1 MPPLTRPTDPPT
13 DVVIE
18 AIALASR
25 ENGSD
30 CLATFSDELIRGTS
44 VVGTAEFV
52 SSSDGWVSNW
62 QNGSVPN
69 DQATVDWISEVADRK
84 PFSRGPSHSR
94 QINSREA
101 IAVSDGDR
109 IFALFCDGPSP
120 DPPFRSAL
128 LSACEVVLRLA
139 DRDAT
144 ELSLHH
150 RVNHLEAVLKW
161 ASQWQTIDDDQKL
174 LEAISEA
181 ATESLVCQRASIFLW
196 NRRRGKLVAK
206 TALGVDQ
213 SLQTF
218 EVDDDAGVV
227 GEVLATGE
235 AQIWNSN
242 DDDPARVNRRVDE
255 QLSFE
260 THSLVA
266 VPMRDNRGK
275 LVGVFEVINAIDHD
289 FQKIDAQKLS
299 DLAMHAAVAIGGQQT
314 RRRLVNQRDRL
325 IDDAASSSPL
335 IGESEPVELIRSQIT
350 RIANTDLS
358 VLILG
363 ENGTGKEV
371 IAKSIHYQSQRR
383 AGPFIAVNCAAL
395 VETLLES
402 ELFGHEQ
409 GAFTDASQTRTGQ
422 FEAASG
428 GTLLLDEIGD
438 MSLSGQAKLLRVLEE
453 KVVVRVGGSRPIP
466 VDVRVLAATNQP
478 LEKLIAEKRFRQDL
492 YFRLNVVALNLP
504 PLHERGDDVVLL
516 AEHFLRQFATQSGRP
531 DLRLGEDA
539 RDALRGYTWPGNVRE
554 LRNTIERVCYLSP
567 TDVISRTDLRLS
579 DRKKSSTR
587 SDGGTV
593 SGLEDQ
599 PLGDATRLF
608 QVQHIEQA
616 IEANDGNM
624 TAAAKQLGLHR
635 SNLYRKMGQLGMET
649 SE

>member
-1 MPPLTRPTDPPT
+1 MPPATSPTDLPT
-13 DVVIE
+13 AEVIE
-18 AIALASR
+18 ALVAAARESGSDGLASFCAELLIVPSVAGVADFLASPSGWLLNR
-25 ENGSD
+25 ETGD
-30 CLATFSDELIRGTS
+30 VLAD
-44 VVGTAEFV
+44 
-52 SSSDGWVSNW
+52 SS
-62 QNGSVPN
+62 
-69 DQATVDWISEVADRK
+69 TMDWIAEVADRK
-84 PFSRGPSHSR
+84 PFSRGPFHIR
-94 QINSREA
+94 KTDAGGA
-101 IAVSDGDR
+101 IAVSDGSRILAVFGDSPLVGSPFQAFITSAIETALRISRRDEIESILSDR
-109 IFALFCDGPSP
+109 VG
-120 DPPFRSAL
+120 
-128 LSACEVVLRLA
+128 
-139 DRDAT
+139 
-144 ELSLHH
+144 
-150 RVNHLEAVLKW
+150 HLEAVLKW

-181 ATESLVCQRASIFLW
+181 ATESLICERASIFLW

-206 TALGVDQ
+206 TAIGVDQ
-213 SLQTF
+213 SVQTF

-235 AQIWNSN
+235 AQIWNSK
-242 DDDPARVNRRVDE
+242 DDDPARINRRVDE

-260 THSLVA
+260 TRSLVA
-266 VPMRDNRGK
+266 VPMRDSRGK

-289 FQKIDAQKLS
+289 FRNIDAQKLS

-314 RRRLVNQRDRL
+314 RRKLVNQRDRL
-325 IDDAASSSPL
+325 IDDAASASPL
-335 IGESEPVELIRSQIT
+335 IGKSEPVELIRSQIT

-371 IAKSIHYQSQRR
+371 IAKSIHYQSERR

-395 VETLLES
+395 VETILES

-409 GAFTDASQTRTGQ
+409 GAFTDASQTRAGQ
-422 FEAASG
+422 FEAATG

-478 LEKLIAEKRFRQDL
+478 LERLIAEKRFRQDL

-504 PLHERGDDVVLL
+504 PLHERGDDVILL

-531 DLRLGEDA
+531 DLELGKDA
-539 RDALRGYTWPGNVRE
+539 RDALLGHTWPGNVRE
-554 LRNTIERVCYLSP
+554 LRNTIERVCYLSQ
-567 TDVISRTDLRLS
+567 TDIISKDDLTLS
-579 DRKKSSTR
+579 DRQRASAEPESSHALQVI
-587 SDGGTV
+587 D
-593 SGLEDQ
+593 E
-599 PLGDATRLF
+599 PLGEATRLF
-608 QVQHIEQA
+608 QISHIQQA
-616 IEANDGNM
+616 IDANDGNM